1 MLAPSAPWRRSYL
14 WQTVRRGALRVRA
27 RLRGGTPQLIVGAE
41 ARSAPEPS
49 VSKRSNASRISC
61 FCSSVSACLAL
72 AAGRFAGGMRT
83 GKAATNCSTC
93 VRGRNSYHWMRSTP
107 RSSYRRLRSPT
118 RVPCRPRSACLRAQ
132 AGSQV
137 PPLAKGD
144 TPSPSVRPD
153 PSDAAPTAPASL
165 CLSESLRQAQSL

>member
-1 MLAPSAPWRRSYL
+1 M
-14 WQTVRRGALRVRA
+14 RA
-27 RLRGGTPQLIVGAE
+27 RLRGGTQQLIVGAE

-93 VRGRNSYHWMRSTP
+93 VRGRNSYHWMRSTLLGIP
-107 RSSYRRLRSPT
+107 IDDSEVLLECRADVGLR
-118 RVPCRPRSACLRAQ
+118 ALRAQ

>member
-1 MLAPSAPWRRSYL
+1 M
-14 WQTVRRGALRVRA
+14 RA

-107 RSSYRRLRSPT
+107 RTSYLFAGRSF
-118 RVPCRPRSACLRAQ
+118 
-132 AGSQV
+132 
-137 PPLAKGD
+137 
-144 TPSPSVRPD
+144 TPK
-153 PSDAAPTAPASL
+153 
-165 CLSESLRQAQSL
+165 LSHFAVS